1 MKPIAFCA
9 VSLATMLA
17 VMPLCATAAERAPYR
32 LAPGDILQIGVF
44 GVADFGRRVTVNV
57 DGDISVPFLGE
68 IEAEGLTIRDL
79 RQSLGDRLMKD
90 GRIEAADVTVELLEY
105 RPFYIAG
112 DVSRPGA
119 VPYRPG
125 LTVRHAVALA
135 GGFDALRFRAE
146 NPLMTAPDLK
156 NENEELWIDLV
167 RQEARA
173 ISLSAEL
180 SDQDTFDLSPAYSAP
195 LSRKTIDELADF
207 ERRDFSMRRSAFVTQ
222 RAFLE
227 SSLRRVDDELSTL
240 AESRKHNAQAL
251 ILQQAAVDRMEGS
264 ATKGLVMVSRVDDE
278 RQTLAELRG
287 QQVDIQSRLV
297 MAQRARAEL
306 TRNIELQKE
315 QHRAQLNERLR
326 EATIEKE
333 KLSSRLRASGEKLL
347 YTGAIKA
354 QLRDDNSG
362 LSVVLHRKVDGA
374 LTGIQ
379 ADEDTE
385 ILPDDV
391 VEVTL
396 RPEQMMLAPD
406 SN

>member
-68 IEAEGLTIRDL
+68 VEAEGLTIRDL
-79 RQSLGDRLMKD
+79 RQSLGDRLIKD

-297 MAQRARAEL
+297 MAQRAHAEL

>member
-17 VMPLCATAAERAPYR
+17 AMPLCAAAAERAPYR

-68 IEAEGLTIRDL
+68 VEAEGLTIRDL
-79 RQSLGDRLMKD
+79 RQSLGDRLTKD

-167 RQEARA
+167 RQVARA
-173 ISLSAEL
+173 ISLGAEL
-180 SDQDTFDLSPAYSAP
+180 ADQDTFDLSPAYSAP
-195 LSRKTIDELADF
+195 ISRKSIDELADF
-207 ERRDFSMRRSAFVTQ
+207 ERRDFAMRRSAFVTQ

-227 SSLRRVDDELSTL
+227 SSLHRVDAELATL

-251 ILQQAAVDRMEGS
+251 ILQHAAVDRMEGS

-297 MAQRARAEL
+297 MAQRTRAEL

-347 YTGAIKA
+347 YTGAVKA

-362 LSVVLHRKVDGA
+362 LSVVVHRKVDGA

-396 RPEQMMLAPD
+396 RPEQMMLAPN

>member
-68 IEAEGLTIRDL
+68 VEAEGLTIRDL
-79 RQSLGDRLMKD
+79 RQSLGDRLIKD